1 MPHTDKRR
9 GILAAVD
16 QNERQMNARDRIPF
30 RVRPMLAT
38 LVRKPFDKP
47 GWVYEEKYDGYR
59 ILAYKEATRV
69 TLLSRNSKD
78 RSQVFSNVAEAVASL
93 PSRTLL
99 LDGEVVAFDRQGVSQ
114 FQLLQNLK
122 SEPKYA
128 VFDCLYRD
136 GLDLRAQPLA
146 VRRSALE
153 EIIGKTGR
161 EAPGIFASVTL
172 AANGLKAFE
181 VARRKG
187 YEGIIA
193 KNKSAP
199 YIEGRSTNWLKVK
212 VHQEDEFIVV
222 GYTAPAGSRQHFG
235 ALLLG
240 AYDGGTVH
248 YVGKVGTGFTQ
259 QSLAQLFRL
268 FQPFVRIRPSVVDP
282 PREKNVTYLEPR
294 LVAQIAFEE
303 WTDDR
308 KLRQP
313 VFLGLRDDKPPQDV
327 TLPEAK

>member
-1 MPHTDKRR
+1 MT
-9 GILAAVD
+9 
-16 QNERQMNARDRIPF
+16 ARDRIPF

-38 LVRKPFDKP
+38 LAPKPFDQP
-47 GWVYEEKYDGYR
+47 GWAYEEKYDGYR
-59 ILAYKEATRV
+59 ILAYKEGDRV

-78 RSQVFSNVAEAVASL
+78 RTQFSSVAEAVANL
-93 PSRTLL
+93 TARTLL
-99 LDGEVVAFDRQGVSQ
+99 LDGEVVVFDREGISR

-122 SEPKYA
+122 SEPTYA

-136 GLDLRAQPLA
+136 GLDLRAEPLTN
-146 VRRSALE
+146 RRKILE
-153 EIIGKTGR
+153 EVIGNANR
-161 EAPGIFASVTL
+161 ESGGIFLSAML

-187 YEGIIA
+187 YEGVVA
-193 KNKSAP
+193 KNRSAP
-199 YIEGRSTNWLKVK
+199 YIEGRSTDWLKFK
-212 VHQEDEFIVV
+212 VHQEDEFIIV
-222 GYTAPAGSRQHFG
+222 GYTAPAGSRRHFG

-240 AYDGGTVH
+240 AYDRGKVH

-259 QSLAQLFRL
+259 HSLAQLFRT
-268 FQPFVRIRPSVVDP
+268 FQPFVRTRPSVVDP
-282 PREKNVTYLEPR
+282 PREENVTYLAPK
-294 LVAQIAFEE
+294 LVAQIAYEE

-313 VFLGLRDDKPPQDV
+313 VFLGLRDDKRPQDV